1 MIKGS
6 EMSISGGEA
15 VIGVV
20 RDIGTIYAD
29 GTPRLEIHIPVGGTG
44 TLQLQL
50 GARVPVRLRIGEH
63 EVQAGLRATQRNKY
77 AWICPDVYL
86 TDHIQRTLGSVLV
99 EAGFSPKDRVRLTI
113 DDDLITLAHECPRLL
128 GPPGEPQRPKLEK
141 APALHEPPQPGAPE
155 KFIQLDRYLLKGE
168 HNAIFRA
175 QFNLVCMDLVLATL
189 AAAGPDPALSALAGV
204 RGVYFLTM
212 RLGPSVYKI
221 YVGKTTSLPRRLA
234 DYGKAFQ
241 VHATNDFKLRALQDF
256 MWQHFPAAAFD
267 LYFTRE
273 SELGYTLDE
282 TAAVRLY
289 RPLVN
294 ERAKKNV
301 DARLA
306 MQQACESHYA
316 AVFAQK
322 VGKA

>member
-1 MIKGS
+1 
-6 EMSISGGEA
+6 MSISGGEA

-29 GTPRLEIHIPVGGTG
+29 GTPRLEIHIPVGDTG
-44 TLQLQL
+44 ALPLQL
-50 GARVPVRLRIGEH
+50 GARIPVRLRIGEH
-63 EVQAGLRATQRNKY
+63 EVRAGLRATQRNKY

-86 TDHIQRTLGSVLV
+86 LDRIQRTLGSVLE
-99 EAGFSPKDRVRLTI
+99 EAGFGPQDRVRLTI
-113 DDDLITLAHECPRLL
+113 EDDLITLAHERPRLRA
-128 GPPGEPQRPKLEK
+128 PPGEPQRPKLEK
-141 APALHEPPQPGAPE
+141 ARVLHEPPRPGAPE
-155 KFIQLDRYLLKGE
+155 EFVQLARYRLE
-168 HNAIFRA
+168 DEQSATFRA
-175 QFNLVCMDLVLATL
+175 QFDLVRMDLVLATL
-189 AAAGPDPALSALAGV
+189 AAAGPDPTLSALAGV

-241 VHATNDFKLRALQDF
+241 VHASNDFKLRALQDF

-267 LYFTRE
+267 LYFARE
-273 SELGYTLDE
+273 SGLGYTLDE

-294 ERAKKNV
+294 ERAKKSV

-306 MQQACESHYA
+306 MQLACESHYA

-322 VGKA
+322 IGKV

>member
-1 MIKGS
+1 
-6 EMSISGGEA
+6 MSISGGEA

-20 RDIGTIYAD
+20 RCIGTIYAD
-29 GTPRLEIHIPVGGTG
+29 GTPRLEIHIPVGETG
-44 TLQLQL
+44 ALPLQL

-63 EVQAGLRATQRNKY
+63 EVRAGLRATQRNKY

-86 TDHIQRTLGSVLV
+86 LDRVRRTLGSVLE
-99 EAGFSPKDRVRLTI
+99 EAGLSNKDRVRLTI
-113 DDDLITLAHECPRLL
+113 EDDLITLVHERLEL
-128 GPPGEPQRPKLEK
+128 PVPSGEPRRPELEK
-141 APALHEPPQPGAPE
+141 ADTLHEPPRPGAPE
-155 KFIQLDRYLLKGE
+155 EFVQLDRYRLEGE
-168 HNAIFRA
+168 HNAMFRA
-175 QFNLVCMDLVLATL
+175 QFNLVRMDLVLATL
-189 AAAGPDPALSALAGV
+189 AVAGPDPALGALAGV

-241 VHATNDFKLRALQDF
+241 VHAPNDFKLRALQDF
-256 MWQHFPAAAFD
+256 MWQHFPSAAFD
-267 LYFTRE
+267 LYFARE

-301 DARLA
+301 DAMLS